1 MKCRQLAAEGKSNVG
16 KDLQAG
22 RGVARVHRLPKKA
35 SSNAAGY
42 PWEPKDDA
50 APLPAAPRTG
60 KRASLLMLKRPS
72 TSTIPPDSEPA
83 FSPAAAAASSAPPLA
98 PPCEAI
104 KEEEEPSTLSAFLK
118 EEMRQLKE
126 DEMKEKARAGK
137 GSDASSSSSSSG
149 SAYSLYEEE
158 VEEESDFSVD
168 FTVDCPVDVVEDE
181 ERMRRKVLG
190 LSSKSDSGKGG

>member
-1 MKCRQLAAEGKSNVG
+1 M
-16 KDLQAG
+16 
-22 RGVARVHRLPKKA
+22 ARVHRLPKKG
-35 SSNAAGY
+35 SSNAAGGGY
-42 PWEPKDDA
+42 PWEAKDGAAELSA
-50 APLPAAPRTG
+50 APCTG

-72 TSTIPPDSEPA
+72 TSTIPPDSAPSS
-83 FSPAAAAASSAPPLA
+83 SPGAAASSAPPLA

-104 KEEEEPSTLSAFLK
+104 KEEEQPSTLSAFLK
-118 EEMRQLKE
+118 GEMRQLKE
-126 DEMKEKARAGK
+126 DEMKEKARAEK

-149 SAYSLYEEE
+149 SVYSLYEEE

-190 LSSKSDSGKGG
+190 LSSKRDSGKGD